1 MYIYIYIIKNMWAEP
16 AQITGPGINPKNNG
30 PISAQNGWADID
42 PKYFL
47 FFGPSQTQPIRL
59 GQNWPGP
66 IANELFAEREQ

>member
-30 PISAQNGWADID
+30 PISAQNGWANLD

-47 FFGPSQTQPIRL
+47 FFWAKPDP
-59 GQNWPGP
+59 
-66 IANELFAEREQ
+66 AN